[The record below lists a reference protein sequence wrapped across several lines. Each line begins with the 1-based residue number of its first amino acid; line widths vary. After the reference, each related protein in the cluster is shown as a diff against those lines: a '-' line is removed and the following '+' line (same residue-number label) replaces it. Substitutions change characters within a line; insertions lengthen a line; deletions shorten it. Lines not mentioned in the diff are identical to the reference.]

1 MVVGLFVGMALIVV
15 ILFTVTY
22 AEIVRIWKDTDA
34 MRRNIRRLNKALDRL
49 EQEVDEVEAVW
60 KSNS

>member
-1 MVVGLFVGMALIVV
+1 MVVGLFVGMALIMV

>member
-15 ILFTVTY
+15 ILFVVTY
-22 AEIVRIWKDTDA
+22 TEMVRIWRDTDA
-34 MRRNIRRLNKALDRL
+34 MRWNIRRLNKALDRL
-49 EQEVDEVEAVW
+49 EQEVDEMEAMW